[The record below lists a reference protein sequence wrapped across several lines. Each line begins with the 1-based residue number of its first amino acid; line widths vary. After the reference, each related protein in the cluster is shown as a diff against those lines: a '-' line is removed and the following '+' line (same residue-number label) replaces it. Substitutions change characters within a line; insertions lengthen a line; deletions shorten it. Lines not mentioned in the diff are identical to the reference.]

1 MKPDEVMTVD
11 LSDKDIIPLG
21 NNNAPLEPDA
31 QVSSDK
37 EEDER
42 NLEGQSIPLIG
53 SWLGVVSVGEEENE
67 EFTRVRGQATPWKL
81 LDSSSQP
88 SPFDLC

>member
-53 SWLGVVSVGEEENE
+53 SWLGVVSVEEEENK
-67 EFTRVRGQATPWKL
+67 EFIRARGQATPWKL
-81 LDSSSQP
+81 FNSLSQP
-88 SPFDLC
+88 NPI